1 MADVNLVIRA
11 HLRGERELN
20 KAERKLL
27 RIAVA
32 AKAADNNMASLG
44 ASSKKFARIM
54 NQTTERFERIMTDW
68 DKLVKG
74 FGTLI
79 VKTLGMAT
87 KFMVV
92 EFAAVAASMIV
103 VHALFKIGRWLMKG
117 YHGAIKMIAGAATS
131 AAAALSVLSAA
142 IREQQAAMF
151 SYKGLERN
159 YKDLKNGI
167 SAVRSEMRGLST
179 DVVMAAMGIENLN
192 TMFAGASQRGTFSK
206 SLSKGLLD
214 IASAGQPLEA
224 AAKWVGEI
232 VGLLTDPDIKPGEL
246 RDAFKGLGA
255 IGERTWKMLTKRGI
269 TSVQEIQAAIRSGLI
284 SEIAG
289 VEGQWDAV
297 SGTLVSRFKAAF
309 TVIRTD
315 FADIGDAF
323 LGDVKGSLDE
333 MTIVF
338 RRLLFR
344 IRGDI
349 IKFGKGGLLGGMVS
363 AMEKIEEN
371 MIKLVDK
378 WLPMAEGMFGRIA
391 DWWGRFTDG
400 WKKVTSSLAPL
411 LFAAKVLEDMFMN
424 ILRPVGDYLSESF
437 NSLRIFLIDSKKDF
451 LAHGDAIGSLL
462 TALLGFKTA
471 WTEMFQDAMPF
482 INKLIDGVTQLVD
495 LFTSVTK
502 GIGGVVK
509 GIGNAAN
516 AVGGN
521 VGGAGGSGGFG
532 SAFMMMGMIQGFK
545 SMRGTEGT
553 WREQG
558 LNLQDLNT
566 MTVTAATV
574 NINGAPMGGTVGGG
588 KALADYSYAP
598 SQAVIHGK
606 APGSIGAGAA
616 AAGLAGAAAGAT
628 GLTRGGIVKRRIPAR
643 DRQLFGATP
652 YVTADRYRRGPPGQG
667 GWKRG
672 AGHGAGYTSPNE
684 QLSMDTL
691 LAQQAATPY
700 FNESTLR
707 WHRPDKEFGAGNIV
721 TNKVGMASIGLSPT
735 GGVLEEYMKPQGAAE
750 QGSMFGPGIGA
761 AAAGTVSGA
770 AYYDKRAGNEGRL
783 RQGRGFAPRAQS
795 YGALDPASMATMAER
810 QGTGGLGAFL
820 GGAYGTGTGGEGQM
834 DFSQMT
840 PSQLKMMVS
849 AEEFVPSPSGK
860 INPATGMPFME
871 RNPFYGK
878 GAGETLG
885 AAARGKMKWKGRGG
899 VKANL
904 KAAWQREKMMS
915 TTRMS
920 KGPAGPQTKYQ
931 KGRTRLMKRLGAG
944 SARGQRMQQKFGSK
958 SGFGMRMGAGM
969 GMGMAAGFM
978 GEEAQGAMNLGS
990 SIAMINPLLG
1000 AAVGLGGAALK
1011 SKTVGGGMLTGAGA
1025 GAALGGM
1032 IGPGG
1037 AVVGAIVG
1045 GILGG
1050 VMGHFG
1056 KGKAA
1061 REEVEASARET
1072 AAEIWG
1078 GMIAGIDEARAEGGP
1093 MTGARMRRAMNVGQ
1107 MSNILQSGKAALAM
1121 ERESQEGPGHAA
1133 RQTAI
1138 RSIYANQ
1145 DALGVEMS
1153 VEERDKALRRPF
1165 EFLDEM
1171 LPEITK
1177 HHAVATTVLDKYTNR
1192 MDHMTDIFSVT
1203 EEELL
1208 EMATTVGVN
1217 LYDATVD
1224 TTEMIQ
1230 KLSGALMLTRDAINN
1245 VFQEIQTTAYNA
1257 LDKAAG
1263 VYEGEIGMDESAR
1276 AFKELAA
1283 SGDLD
1288 TSTSEGRLEVIRFL
1302 QDQMGFAKDLAG
1314 GDELGATSMINR
1326 LYGEGKAFTQTGSG
1340 GRLGTMHGLGGYFQ
1354 DPVIQAALAE
1364 MLAATGPAK
1373 TDALSQTV
1381 VGNLGDQGL
1390 QGTFGANFS
1399 SVMGGLSGDKR
1410 DALNTLFADTRSLE
1424 SGTNMRDDEGD
1435 LTALGQGHLQAGL
1448 DRILGVG
1455 TVSNLQAIAEG
1466 VGTEAITGEDMV
1478 GFADTF
1484 KTSVGVFETSVQD
1497 LVAKLGSDT
1506 KHPYGDTSSA
1516 MAGTLAAHDRISG
1529 GLAGKR
1535 TITSG
1540 YRNYALGSSNSDHV
1554 TGRALDLVGDNLGA
1568 YQRGIKSGGGYAEF
1582 HGMGDSRHLHAVPA
1596 IGDTSTS
1603 QGGMGTSNTNNYTIN
1618 VTGGANAN
1626 AQEVASLVM
1635 NEIQNLERTNR
1646 ERS

>member
-103 VHALFKIGRWLMKG
+103 VHGLFKIGRWLMKG

-131 AAAALSVLSAA
+131 AAAALAVLSAA

-167 SAVRSEMRGLST
+167 SAVRSEMRGMAT
-179 DVVMAAMGIENLN
+179 DVTMAALGIENMN

-206 SLSKGLLD
+206 NLSKGLLD

-232 VGLLTDPDIKPGEL
+232 VGLLTDPDIKPQEL
-246 RDAFKGLGA
+246 EKAFKSLGA
-255 IGERTWKMLTKRGI
+255 IGERTWKKLAKEGK
-269 TSVQEIQAAIRSGLI
+269 TSVKDVRAAIRSGLI
-284 SEIAG
+284 SELAG

-309 TVIRTD
+309 TIIRTD

-333 MTIVF
+333 MTIIF
-338 RRLLFR
+338 RRLMFR
-344 IRGDI
+344 IRGDV
-349 IKFGKGGLLGGMVS
+349 IKFGKGGLLGGMVA

-411 LFAAKVLEDMFMN
+411 LSAAKILEDMFMN

-451 LAHGDAIGSLL
+451 LAHGTAIGDLL

-502 GIGGVVK
+502 GVGGFVTK
-509 GIGNAAN
+509 LGNVGQ
-516 AVGGN
+516 AVG
-521 VGGAGGSGGFG
+521 GGAGGSGGSGGFG
-532 SAFMMMGMIQGFK
+532 PFLMMMGMMQGFK
-545 SMRGTEGT
+545 AMRGTEGT
-553 WREQG
+553 WREKG
-558 LNLQDLNT
+558 LDLQNLNT
-566 MTVTAATV
+566 MTVTAGTV
-574 NINGAPMGGTVGGG
+574 NVNGASAGGTVGGR
-588 KALADYSYAP
+588 KAMSEYGYAP

-606 APGSIGAGAA
+606 APGSIGAGAGA
-616 AAGLAGAAAGAT
+616 VGLAGAAAGA
-628 GLTRGGIVKRRIPAR
+628 GGIVKRRIPAR
-643 DRQLFGATP
+643 DRQLFGATD
-652 YVTADRYRRGPPGQG
+652 YATADRYRRGPPGQG
-667 GWKRG
+667 VWKRG
-672 AGHGAGYTSPNE
+672 AGRGTGYTSPNE
-684 QLSMDTL
+684 QLSIYDEL
-691 LAQQAATPY
+691 
-700 FNESTLR
+700 N
-707 WHRPDKEFGAGNIV
+707 
-721 TNKVGMASIGLSPT
+721 
-735 GGVLEEYMKPQGAAE
+735 KPQYDARMWHGGQMRDPVTGRMLPTPSPFQAGTAE
-750 QGSMFGPGIGA
+750 AGSLFGPGIGA
-761 AAAGTVSGA
+761 AAPGSDRGFVEPGFSRTARA
-770 AYYDKRAGNEGRL
+770 ANWEEMQK
-783 RQGRGFAPRAQS
+783 RQGA
-795 YGALDPASMATMAER
+795 
-810 QGTGGLGAFL
+810 GGLGAFL
-820 GGAYGTGTGGEGQM
+820 GGGYGKGTGGEGKM

-840 PSQLKMMVS
+840 PKQLKMMVS
-849 AEEFVPSPSGK
+849 A
-860 INPATGMPFME
+860 NPTITMPDGRVE
-871 RNPFYGK
+871 TNPFYGPS
-878 GAGETLG
+878 AGQSLG
-885 AAARGKMKWKGRGG
+885 SGIRGKMPWKGEGG
-899 VKANL
+899 VGANL
-904 KAAWQREKMMS
+904 KAAWRREKMMS
-915 TTRMS
+915 TTRITG
-920 KGPAGPQTKYQ
+920 GPVGPQTAYQ
-931 KGRTRLMKRLGAG
+931 RRRTNVMRRLGAG
-944 SARGQRMQQKFGSK
+944 SARGEGIQRRLGSK
-958 SGFGMRMGAGM
+958 AGFGMRMGMGM
-969 GMGMAAGFM
+969 GMGVASGFM

-1011 SKTVGGGMLTGAGA
+1011 SQTVGGGMLTGAGA

-1045 GILGG
+1045 GIIGG

-1056 KGKAA
+1056 KAKAA
-1061 REEVEASARET
+1061 RAEVKASARDT
-1072 AAEIWG
+1072 ASEIWG
-1078 GMIAGIDEARAEGGP
+1078 GMISGIDEARAEGGP
-1093 MTGARMRRAMNVGQ
+1093 MTAVRMRRAMNVGQ

-1121 ERESQEGPGHAA
+1121 GGKGEEGAGFRA

-1138 RSIYANQ
+1138 QSIYENREM
-1145 DALGVEMS
+1145 LGVDMS
-1153 VEERDKALRRPF
+1153 MEERDKALKLPF
-1165 EFLDEM
+1165 DFLDEM

-1177 HHAVATTVLDKYTNR
+1177 HHGVANVVLNKYTNR
-1192 MDHMTDIFSVT
+1192 MEHMTDMFSVS

-1208 EMATTVGVN
+1208 KMADTVGVN
-1217 LYDATVD
+1217 LYDATES
-1224 TTEMIQ
+1224 TTEMMK
-1230 KLSGALMLTRDAINN
+1230 KLSGALMQTRDDINN
-1245 VFQEIQTTAYNA
+1245 VFQAIMNTTYDAFS
-1257 LDKAAG
+1257 KAAG
-1263 VYEGEIGMDESAR
+1263 VYTGEIGMDESAR
-1276 AFKELAA
+1276 AFKEMAD
-1283 SGDLD
+1283 SGELD
-1288 TSTSEGRLEVIRFL
+1288 TSTAEGKEAVLNFL
-1302 QDQMGFAKDLAG
+1302 TEQMGFATDLAG
-1314 GDELGATSMINR
+1314 GDIMAATSMIND
-1326 LYGEGKAFTQTGSG
+1326 LYGEGKAFTQVGGS
-1340 GRLGTMHGLGGYFQ
+1340 MEGLGGFFQ
-1354 DPVIQAALAE
+1354 DPLIQATLADQMDKFE
-1364 MLAATGPAK
+1364 PAK
-1373 TDALSQTV
+1373 IETLTQHII
-1381 VGNLGDQGL
+1381 GNLMGQGL
-1390 QGTFGANFS
+1390 QGTFSGDFS
-1399 SVMGGLSGDKR
+1399 SVMAGMSGDTR
-1410 DALNTLFADTRSLE
+1410 NELTSVFESLTALER
-1424 SGTNMRDDEGD
+1424 GTNMRDDEGD
-1435 LTALGQGHLQAGL
+1435 LTALGVASLQANL

-1455 TVSNLQAIAEG
+1455 TVRNLVEAGEG
-1466 VGTEAITGEDMV
+1466 RDTAALTDVAMATFAATFGESVGT
-1478 GFADTF
+1478 
-1484 KTSVGVFETSVQD
+1484 FETSVQD
-1497 LVAKLGSDT
+1497 LVAKLDTGDT
-1506 KHPYGDTSSA
+1506 KHPFGDTSSA
-1516 MAGTLAAHDRISG
+1516 MAGTLAAHGRISG
-1529 GLAGKR
+1529 GLPGKR

-1603 QGGMGTSNTNNYTIN
+1603 QGGMGTSNTSNYTIN
-1618 VTGGANAN
+1618 VTGGPNAN

-1635 NEIQNLERTNR
+1635 NEIQNLQRTNR